1 MNILGNIGKSL
12 GLMQATL
19 LLISSLVIGLGL
31 SAWEMRSALS
41 EQRQSAVE
49 QMTELLDLAGGSAAR
64 AAWALDPKL
73 AHDTVSG
80 ISNQSGI
87 RAIEIISKLK
97 GGSEQSLVRLD
108 NPVKESNRFVTWTA
122 KVYFSDISTQS
133 RRLTVNNQGRQEQV
147 GTLLI
152 ELSPEYGAARFLS
165 RAYLTLTVSL
175 LEAFLVGFILLCVAH
190 WLVTSPLR
198 QAASRIAQIKP
209 EMLDDTDYSLTI
221 PDLHKNDEFGQL
233 LDHTNQL
240 LDRLV
245 DSRKELR
252 RLATRDPLTD
262 LPNRTLIKE
271 HLSAQLAT
279 ADRASQQVA
288 VIFIDL
294 DRFKVINDSLGHD
307 IGDRILQMVA
317 LNLVEQVREEDAVG
331 RLGGDEF
338 LVVLPISDLKQVI
351 AVVRRIIDS
360 LASPFLIKGH
370 NLRVSASLGIAVYP
384 EDGSN
389 ADVLMRHSDLAM
401 YKAKL
406 DPREKWHLFSEEMS
420 HRLEVGMELES
431 ALSGAISR
439 NEMQV
444 FLQPQFYTE
453 NLKLAGCEAL
463 LRWNY
468 KNQWIQP
475 SEFIEIAEASGLI
488 FDIGDWVIA
497 EACQILRRWSGREIP
512 ISVNVSGWQLAD
524 VDFVPRVLDIVKR
537 YGIDP
542 KYLAIEITETILMQN
557 LDESFER
564 LSLLRDEG
572 FKISIDDFG
581 TGYSSLSYLTRLPI
595 DELKIDRSFV
605 SGSQY
610 SSVVLSTIVAMGRAL
625 NIHVVA
631 EGVENESQRKKL
643 TDCGCDLL
651 QGYLLGKP
659 TSVSDFEA
667 RFKYSASNNIYS
679 INTR

>member
-1 MNILGNIGKSL
+1 MNILERIRKSL

-41 EQRQSAVE
+41 EQRQAAVE
-49 QMTELLDLAGGSAAR
+49 QMTELLNLAGGSAAR
-64 AAWALDPKL
+64 AAWALDPML
-73 AHDTVSG
+73 AHDIVSG
-80 ISNQSGI
+80 IINQSGV
-87 RAIEIISKLK
+87 RAIEIVSNLK
-97 GGSEQSLVRLD
+97 GGAEESLVRLD
-108 NPVKESNRFVTWTA
+108 KPVTESSRFVTWTA

-133 RRLTVNNQGRQEQV
+133 RRLTVENQGKPEQV

-152 ELSPEYGAARFLS
+152 ELSPEYSAARFLS
-165 RAYLTLTVSL
+165 RVYLTLTVSL
-175 LEAFLVGFILLCVAH
+175 LEAFLVGIILLCVAH

-198 QAASRIAQIKP
+198 QAASRIALIEP
-209 EMLDDTDYSLTI
+209 ETLDDTSYSLTI
-221 PDLHKNDEFGQL
+221 PDLHKNDEFGRL

-271 HLSAQLAT
+271 HLSALLAS
-279 ADRASQQVA
+279 AERESQQVA

-307 IGDRILQMVA
+307 IGDRILQLVA

-338 LVVLPISDLKQVI
+338 LVVLPVSDLKQVG
-351 AVVRRIIDS
+351 AVARRIIDA
-360 LASPFLIKGH
+360 LANPFQLKGH
-370 NLRVSASLGIAVYP
+370 NLKISASLGIAVYP
-384 EDGSN
+384 EDGTSV
-389 ADVLMRHSDLAM
+389 DVLMRRSDLAM
-401 YKAKL
+401 YKAKS
-406 DPREKWHLFSEEMS
+406 DPSVKWHLFSEEMS
-420 HRLEVGMELES
+420 LRVEAGIALET
-431 ALSGAISR
+431 ALSGAIAR

-453 NLKLAGCEAL
+453 NLKLSGCEAL

-468 KNQWIQP
+468 RDRWVQP

-488 FDIGDWVIA
+488 LDIGDWVIA
-497 EACQILRRWSGREIP
+497 EACRILQRWPGREIP
-512 ISVNVSGWQLAD
+512 VSVNVSGWQLAD
-524 VDFVPRVLDIVKR
+524 ADFVPRVLDIVKR
-537 YGIDP
+537 HRIDP
-542 KYLAIEITETILMQN
+542 KYLVFEITETILMQN
-557 LDESFER
+557 LDDSFER
-564 LSLLRDEG
+564 LSRLRGEG

-605 SGSQY
+605 SGSQH
-610 SSVVLSTIVAMGRAL
+610 SSIVLSTIVAMGRAL

-631 EGVENESQRKKL
+631 EGVESEAQRKEL
-643 TDCGCDLL
+643 ADCGCDLL

-659 TSVSDFEA
+659 TSVTDFEA
-667 RFKYSASNNIYS
+667 LFEFSAKDNVYS
-679 INTR
+679 INAL